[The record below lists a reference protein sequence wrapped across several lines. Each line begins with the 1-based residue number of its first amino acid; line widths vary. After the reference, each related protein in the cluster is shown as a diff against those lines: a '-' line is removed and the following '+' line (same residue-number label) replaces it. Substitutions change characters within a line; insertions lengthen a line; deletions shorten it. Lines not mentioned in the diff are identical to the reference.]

1 MAIITGYTAEQMD
14 KFNNASVVSGSV
26 NTTGG
31 LILKTRGGTDID
43 AGNVRGP
50 IGNTGPA
57 GPTGIAGGTTAVRNT
72 IYPLPTTAAAMATLA
87 NKVIT
92 FYNTT
97 TEKLE
102 TYYAKTGTAGLTV
115 TGVSGDS
122 GWYENHYMSKF
133 PKGLVKETSNNAS
146 TGYID
151 KTTWNL
157 TETLLVPLVSGRRYR
172 AHYKASHLSASGN
185 MAISVLA
192 HVSATTDNN
201 PNSGTQ
207 IEGDWTLYA
216 APTAGQ
222 GKTDILEFHWT
233 APSTGTY
240 NFKISTMRATL
251 NGYHYFK
258 DRRLAVY
265 DEGLGTPAIALFA

>member
-1 MAIITGYTAEQMD
+1 MAIITGYTAEQMEI
-14 KFNNASVVSGSV
+14 FNNASVVSGSV

-43 AGNVRGP
+43 AGNVKGP

-122 GWYENHYMSKF
+122 GWYENQYMSKF
-133 PKGLVKETSNNAS
+133 PKGVIREFVNDAS
-146 TGYID
+146 SGNID
-151 KTTWNL
+151 KTSWHLNENL
-157 TETLLVPLVSGRRYR
+157 QVPLIAGRRYR
-172 AHYKASHLSASGN
+172 AYYKVTHLSASGN

-192 HVSATTDNN
+192 NTSATTDNN

-207 IEGDWTLYA
+207 HEGDWTLYA

-222 GKTDILEFHWT
+222 GKTDILEFTWV
-233 APSTGTY
+233 AAQTGTF
-240 NFKISTMRATL
+240 NFKISTLRATL
-251 NGYHYFK
+251 NGYYYFK
-258 DRRLAVY
+258 NRRLAVY
-265 DEGLGTPAIALFA
+265 DEGLSAPAIAL